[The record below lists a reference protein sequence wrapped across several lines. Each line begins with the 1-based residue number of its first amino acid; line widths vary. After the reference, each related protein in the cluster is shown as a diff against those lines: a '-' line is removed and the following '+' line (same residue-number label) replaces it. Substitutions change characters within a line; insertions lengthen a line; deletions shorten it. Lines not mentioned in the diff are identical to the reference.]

1 MKGKHRKNGV
11 MESIDELPTEYEQ
24 TSRKKQD
31 QIWLMFVD
39 LRNAFNEIEHKARR
53 KCQNAF

>member
-1 MKGKHRKNGV
+1 MKEKYRENRV
-11 MESIDELPTEYEQ
+11 MESINELSTEYEH

-31 QIWLMFVD
+31 QMWLMFVD
-39 LRNAFNEIEHKARR
+39 LRNAFNEIEHNARR